1 MQFPVYARFRNI
13 HQIRKKEPIW
23 ERVKTNQSKKRIMI
37 RETQLSMS
45 KIMNEARANLPQGLF
60 GLVGGKGS
68 IPWRM
73 A

>member
-1 MQFPVYARFRNI
+1 MHDLEI
-13 HQIRKKEPIW
+13 SIKLGKKNPIW
-23 ERVKTNQSKKRIMI
+23 DGGKTNQSKKRIMI

-60 GLVGGKGS
+60 GLAGGKGS
-68 IPWRM
+68 MPWRM

>member
-13 HQIRKKEPIW
+13 HQIRKKEPIC
-23 ERVKTNQSKKRIMI
+23 EGVKTNQSKKRIMI

-60 GLVGGKGS
+60 GLAGGNGS